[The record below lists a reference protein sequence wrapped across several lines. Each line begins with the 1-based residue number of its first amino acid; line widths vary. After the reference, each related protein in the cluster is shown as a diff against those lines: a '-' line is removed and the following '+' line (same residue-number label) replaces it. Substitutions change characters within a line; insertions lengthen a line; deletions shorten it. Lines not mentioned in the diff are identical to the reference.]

1 MAKRK
6 KLTENQK
13 AYQKE
18 RRRLLQAVR
27 RAEKQ
32 GYIFPEDI
40 VPELPKRVTKKQLE
54 KIQKI
59 KPKQLYKKAEF
70 VYQETGEIVPAE
82 QRKQEVKQE
91 AIIKAKETRNRKKK
105 ISIPSTSTYYP
116 TISIIDTIRDRII
129 DLTRDAKPPVPIDN
143 RKNELLK
150 IFDDNVTYY
159 SNNAV
164 DDDNSTEYGINTG
177 GGDNI
182 GSYEAYLK
190 LHENEIADLLNIVHY
205 DSDIQKVAASFV
217 LLARLFNINA
227 LSSSQAENL
236 SMLAEYYNM

>member
-6 KLTENQK
+6 NLTENQK

-18 RRRLLQAVR
+18 RRRLLQTVR

-54 KIQKI
+54 KIQKT

-91 AIIKAKETRNRKKK
+91 AIRKAKETRKKK
-105 ISIPSTSTYYP
+105 INIHNTPTYYP
-116 TISIIDTIRDRII
+116 TISIVDKVDENNRFSFNNVRLNFILELAETI
-129 DLTRDAKPPVPIDN
+129 
-143 RKNELLK
+143 
-150 IFDDNVTYY
+150 
-159 SNNAV
+159 
-164 DDDNSTEYGINTG
+164 
-177 GGDNI
+177 
-182 GSYEAYLK
+182 
-190 LHENEIADLLNIVHY
+190 
-205 DSDIQKVAASFV
+205 
-217 LLARLFNINA
+217 A
-227 LSSSQAENL
+227 LSILL
-236 SMLAEYYNM
+236 ST

>member
-6 KLTENQK
+6 KRTENQK
-13 AYQKE
+13 AFQKE

-91 AIIKAKETRNRKKK
+91 AIRKAKETRKRKKK
-105 ISIPSTSTYYP
+105 INTLSVPKYYP
-116 TISIIDTIRDRII
+116 TISIIDTIRDRISE
-129 DLTRDAKPPVPIDN
+129 LTREAKPPIPIEN
-143 RKNELLK
+143 RKNELLA
-150 IFDDNVTYY
+150 IFDDTVTLF
-159 SNNAV
+159 S
-164 DDDNSTEYGINTG
+164 DNITEY
-177 GGDNI
+177 
-182 GSYEAYLK
+182 EQYLK
-190 LHENEIADLLNIVHY
+190 AHESEIAELLNVISY
-205 DSDIQKVAASFV
+205 DSNAEQISASFV
-217 LLARLFNINA
+217 ALGRLLNTQS
-227 LSSSQAENL
+227 LSMIQAENL
-236 SMLAEYYNM
+236 SIMTEHYNS

>member
-6 KLTENQK
+6 KQTENQK

-32 GYIFPEDI
+32 GYIFPEDV

-82 QRKQEVKQE
+82 QSKQEVKQE
-91 AIIKAKETRNRKKK
+91 ATIKAKETRKRKKK
-105 ISIPSTSTYYP
+105 ISTPNIPTYYP
-116 TISIIDTIRDRII
+116 TISIIDTIRDRLSE
-129 DLTRDAKPPVPIDN
+129 LTREAKPPIPIEN
-143 RKNELLK
+143 RKNELLA
-150 IFDDNVTYY
+150 IFEDNVTLY
-159 SNNAV
+159 
-164 DDDNSTEYGINTG
+164 
-177 GGDNI
+177 GDNI
-182 GSYEAYLK
+182 SEYEHYLEA
-190 LHENEIADLLNIVHY
+190 HESEIAELLNVISY
-205 DSDIQKVAASFV
+205 DSDAEKVSASFV
-217 LLARLFNINA
+217 SLGRLLNMQSLAM
-227 LSSSQAENL
+227 SQAENL
-236 SMLAEYYNM
+236 SMMAEYYNS

>member
-6 KLTENQK
+6 KKTENQK

-70 VYQETGEIVPAE
+70 VYKETGEVVPAE

-91 AIIKAKETRNRKKK
+91 AIIKAKETRKRKKK
-105 ISIPSTSTYYP
+105 ISIPSVSTYYP
-116 TISIIDTIRDRII
+116 TISIIDTIRDRLSE
-129 DLTRDAKPPVPIDN
+129 LTREAKPPVPIEN
-143 RKNELLK
+143 RKNELLA
-150 IFDDNVTYY
+150 IFEDNVTQY
-159 SNNAV
+159 
-164 DDDNSTEYGINTG
+164 DDNIEEYEH
-177 GGDNI
+177 
-182 GSYEAYLK
+182 YLEA
-190 LHENEIADLLNIVHY
+190 HESEIADLLNVISY
-205 DSDIQKVAASFV
+205 DSNAEQVSASFV
-217 LLARLFNINA
+217 ALGRLLNTQS
-227 LSSSQAENL
+227 LSMSQAENL
-236 SMLAEYYNM
+236 SMMTEYYNS